1 MGLFENF
8 PYANFHELNLDWI
21 LHELKELETEI
32 TNFVAINSV
41 KYANPIVWD
50 ITSQYETNTVV
61 LDSSGNAYLSV
72 QPVPAGVALDREEYW
87 TKIGNFSALWDSVRT
102 AITPYDEQHNT
113 TASVDHKAGD
123 WVWLEN
129 DLLLIT
135 KDVTAGDK
143 YVDGGNCK
151 KTNVH
156 DLFTEL
162 GDTMTGEV
170 NNLSGKLQNEIT
182 ARENG
187 DNALGQRITN
197 EITAR
202 ENGDEALNQRITEA
216 IADAQQNF
224 IDVKKAGAVGDGVHD
239 DTSAFNEALAGGNKT
254 LYVPSG
260 TYLITDTV
268 NIESNTTIYCA
279 GTITHRVNTGNY
291 KSTFEAHD
299 ASNIEIHGVKMV
311 GTGAVNKAAIYS
323 CCILFDNCE
332 NVRVCHSEFEEI
344 QSGYVICFKSCDT
357 VYADNNKINKYTR
370 SGIVSCNGT
379 NNVYFSYNIIIDCV
393 NTVEVNTYPI
403 MLCGYDDVIPVGTVM
418 PKNLNAIG
426 NYVKNSIPW
435 WEGIDAHGGDDIK
448 VIGNTIIGCYSG
460 IAIFTDKNRNFYTKN
475 VTISDN
481 YVELGTDTTYSKLAD
496 NSTTA
501 VSGDN
506 VVISNN
512 ILKNGGKLTSKHSD
526 VNYCCAVSCIN
537 ETNAIFSNNLIYNSE
552 GNIFDIRTC
561 DNLVIENNMIDTAIS
576 IPNTRSDRIFNLR
589 GSVDNGTI
597 IAKGNVVRNAT
608 GMNDIDY
615 NTNNKPDIFYI
626 NITGNDMPGVSKS
639 TQANA
644 ICDGMISVD
653 SLKMGHVGD
662 IIMRGNPAAGQSIGW
677 ICTADWVNGAG
688 GTWTALPNL

>member
-41 KYANPIVWD
+41 KYANPITWN

-87 TKIGNFSALWDSVRT
+87 TKIGNFSALWDSVRS
-102 AITPYDEQHNT
+102 AITPYDEQHST
-113 TASVDHKAGD
+113 TASVAHKPGD
-123 WVWLEN
+123 WVWVEN

-156 DLFTEL
+156 DLFTTL
-162 GDTMTGEV
+162 GDTINGEV
-170 NNLSGKLQNEIT
+170 NNISSELQ
-182 ARENG
+182 
-187 DNALGQRITN
+187 N

-202 ENGDEALNQRITEA
+202 ENGDEALGQRITKEIDDRTAADTEMKTELLKA

-239 DTSAFNEALAGGNKT
+239 DTSAFNSALAGGNKT

-268 NIESNTTIYCA
+268 NIDSNTIIKCE

-291 KSTFEAHD
+291 KSTFEAHN

-311 GTGAVNKAAIYS
+311 GTGAVNKAAINS

-357 VYADNNKINKYTR
+357 VYAENNKINKYTR
-370 SGIVSCNGT
+370 TGITSINGT
-379 NNVYFSYNIIIDCV
+379 SNVYYIDNIVVDCV

-403 MLCGYDDVIPVGTVM
+403 VLCGYDDVIPVGTVM
-418 PKNLNAIG
+418 PKNLNALG

-460 IAIFTDKNRNFYTKN
+460 IAIFTSTNRNFYTKN

-496 NSTTA
+496 NSTTT

-512 ILKNGGKLTSKHSD
+512 ILKNGGKLTSKASD
-526 VNYCCAVSCIN
+526 VNYCSAVYCVDAK
-537 ETNAIFSNNLIYNSE
+537 NAIFSNNLICNSE
-552 GNIFDIRTC
+552 GNIFDIRSC
-561 DNLVIENNMIDTAIS
+561 NNLVIENNMIDTAKG
-576 IPNTRSDRIFNLR
+576 IPNINSARIFNLR
-589 GSVDNGTI
+589 ASGTNGTI

-608 GMNDIDY
+608 DMNDIDL
-615 NTNNKPDIFYI
+615 NSGNKPDSYI

-639 TQANA
+639 TQVNA
-644 ICDGMISVD
+644 ICDGMLSVA

-677 ICTADWVNGAG
+677 ICTADWVNGEG
-688 GTWTALPNL
+688 GTWTALPNI